1 MNFTYPLLLPG
12 TCPLFLNFTHPL
24 FLNFTHPLFMNFTCP
39 PLNSTHP
46 LFMYFTPVPIQ
57 LTRTSRPTLWYLI
70 VICLIAISI
79 VITYY
84 VQFLLRIEFEGVF
97 FVGNNH
103 MCTLAQYNPK
113 VSQGAVSYNMSN
125 LQQLHVF
132 QFGHSTGRLQ
142 NKPQQVHVHVFQFDR
157 FNVQKMYCYQVT
169 FSSASLCILCPP
181 VVC

>member
-1 MNFTYPLLLPG
+1 
-12 TCPLFLNFTHPL
+12 
-24 FLNFTHPLFMNFTCP
+24 
-39 PLNSTHP
+39 
-46 LFMYFTPVPIQ
+46 MYFTPVPIR
-57 LTRTSRPTLWYLI
+57 LTRTSRPTLWYII

-132 QFGHSTGRLQ
+132 QFGHLTGRLQ
-142 NKPQQVHVHVFQFDR
+142 NKPQQVHVHVFQFNR

-169 FSSASLCILCPP
+169 FSSASLCIIMPSCCLLSPARIILSWLTTADRSSSSILSLS
-181 VVC
+181 VLRLAI